1 MVKCLSSPRMTVAFT
16 LAAVLAVFPYSAVAQ
31 TPVPDPVVPPPPP
44 REIELNLINL
54 PTTMS
59 MERHHGYFRLTH
71 RFARDLRRGSFGQLA
86 EDLFSLDNG
95 AIIGFDIRFAL
106 TGNMH
111 VGVHR
116 SILSKTI
123 QAFTRYE
130 PFRQGEGMPVS
141 VSVLGSI
148 EGLNNLRQQYQPGV
162 AVTFSRAFGAGHAVY
177 VTPAF
182 VGRTRVADFLTGHD
196 EDHGIGGEADDEHA
210 DHRHTA
216 FVGLGA
222 RVRLLPTAYL
232 VGEYSPRVAGHDPG
246 NAVWGV
252 GVEKK
257 TGGHTLQMNVTNSFG
272 TTLGQVARGG
282 SEHDIY
288 LGFNV
293 TRKF

>member
-1 MVKCLSSPRMTVAFT
+1 LE
-16 LAAVLAVFPYSAVAQ
+16 Y
-31 TPVPDPVVPPPPP
+31 
-44 REIELNLINL
+44 
-54 PTTMS
+54 
-59 MERHHGYFRLTH
+59 
-71 RFARDLRRGSFGQLA
+71 
-86 EDLFSLDNG
+86 
-95 AIIGFDIRFAL
+95 RFAL
-106 TGNMH
+106 TSNMH

-130 PFRQGEGMPVS
+130 PFHQSEGMPVS

-162 AVTFSRAFGAGHAVY
+162 AVTLSRAFGAGHAVY
-177 VTPAF
+177 ATPAF
-182 VGRTRVADFLTGHD
+182 VGRTRVADFLSGHD
-196 EDHGIGGEADDEHA
+196 EDHGIGGAEGDEHA

-232 VGEYSPRVAGHDPG
+232 VGEYSPRVAGHDPA

-257 TGGHTLQMNVTNSFG
+257 TGGHTLQMHVTNSFG